1 MSSRLD
7 RAITAAGAIAAQIS
21 PVFPSEVEEKAKIRL
36 AEALDA
42 TRRVRKRNE
51 DGTVGYEDVPDMP
64 IRTAVAL
71 KIIEFNVG
79 KPVQRSANL
88 TPDAPTP
95 ASSQDQL
102 LGMLLENPEAAQT
115 VLGKL
120 GEAAEKLKVAQAK
133 QVQPLPAVVVPSS

>member
-1 MSSRLD
+1 MSSRLE
-7 RAITAAGAIAAQIS
+7 RAITAAGAIAASIS
-21 PVFPSEVEEKAKIRL
+21 PVFPQEVEEKAKARL

-51 DGTVGYEDVPDMP
+51 DGSVGYEDVPDTP

-88 TPDAPTP
+88 TPDAPPP
-95 ASSQDQL
+95 ASTQDQL

-120 GEAAEKLKVAQAK
+120 GEAAEKLKIAQAK
-133 QVQPLPAVVVPSS
+133 HVLPLTAHPAPSS